1 MGMTPPRK
9 SSMDYQCTATMQRA
23 HLCNRPDGF
32 PVLVNFGDTNAHTE
46 PDWADD
52 AAGGRH
58 DGEERLM

>member
-1 MGMTPPRK
+1 
-9 SSMDYQCTATMQRA
+9 MDYQCTATMQRA